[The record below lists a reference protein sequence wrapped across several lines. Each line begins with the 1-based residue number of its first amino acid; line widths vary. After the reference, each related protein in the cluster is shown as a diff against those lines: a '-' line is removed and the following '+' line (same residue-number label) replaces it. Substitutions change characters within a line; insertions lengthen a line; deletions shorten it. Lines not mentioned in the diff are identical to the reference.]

1 MDEWRLYGDE
11 GKRNGALSPPSQRLE
26 QWLSLCVFYQGH
38 ERRTIS
44 LSAIN
49 STVSFEADY
58 PSVEA
63 KGNKGPG
70 DNRQHWGA
78 EVPLLPG
85 GKAPVRYCHNSKIT
99 ILKKKKKKSHL
110 PAGPLIGGN
119 ILHLPHWKEWPIQAP
134 SVLATLPGYTSG
146 GLCASVRSRQR
157 LLCSAVDILTWQ
169 HCCEKL
175 GCGYSEKLKWLEHRI

>member
-1 MDEWRLYGDE
+1 MEMRE
-11 GKRNGALSPPSQRLE
+11 GVMALPLSLSPPSQRLE

-63 KGNKGPG
+63 EGNKGPR
-70 DNRQHWGA
+70 DNRRHRGA

-85 GKAPVRYCHNSKIT
+85 GNAPFRLCHNSKI
-99 ILKKKKKKSHL
+99 IIKKKRWSHHNEPTYRRKHFAL
-110 PAGPLIGGN
+110 AALKGMTNLSSRRVGN
-119 ILHLPHWKEWPIQAP
+119 
-134 SVLATLPGYTSG
+134 TS
-146 GLCASVRSRQR
+146 R
-157 LLCSAVDILTWQ
+157 
-169 HCCEKL
+169 
-175 GCGYSEKLKWLEHRI
+175 

>member
-63 KGNKGPG
+63 KGNKGLG

-85 GKAPVRYCHNSKIT
+85 GNAPFLFCHNSKI
-99 ILKKKKKKSHL
+99 IIIKKKSHL

-119 ILHLPHWKEWPIQAP
+119 ILHSERNDQFKLP
-134 SVLATLPGYTSG
+134 VCVATLPGNTSG
-146 GLCASVRSRQR
+146 GLRVSASKADKGFPAR
-157 LLCSAVDILTWQ
+157 LSIF
-169 HCCEKL
+169 
-175 GCGYSEKLKWLEHRI
+175 